1 MNKVKLS
8 ERTKV
13 YFNNDVSVIKDD
25 KVIKINFLNEQGRVK
40 IIGGTLEK
48 YKFIVSGE
56 NQNKNPWKKDL
67 MNKDNVIPE
76 I

>member
-1 MNKVKLS
+1 MKEL
-8 ERTKV
+8 R
-13 YFNNDVSVIKDD
+13 FILIMMFIIKDD

-67 MNKDNVIPE
+67 MNKDNVIPFVWFFM
-76 I
+76 IQN